1 MAFKVG
7 IIGLHHLHSEG
18 YIKLL
23 ENLSDADV
31 TAIADEDE
39 SLLRRVGDKYG
50 IPELHQDWRDLIRN
64 SDVDLVIIL
73 LPHAMCPDAAVR
85 ACKASRHVIVEK
97 PMSNRSEGILRM
109 ISAARNSGV
118 KLTTPY
124 LWRYCAAAMR
134 IKEMIDEGRIGR
146 IVAFEGRNIAGP
158 PQRYLDGG
166 AEWMVRKEISG
177 GGPLHNL
184 GVHWIDLF
192 RWISGQ
198 EVRSVAARINSLTHG
213 LEIEDNSHAL
223 LVFESGAVASLDIS
237 YSAAY
242 GYDLFVQVRG
252 TEGVISWRPRMD
264 EPGVIEITRGRER
277 DEVEIKEEKAEGYGG
292 AWGVRFLKEFLKAIR
307 ENSRPPITGEDG
319 YRALRVVEAA
329 YESSREGRF
338 VEVKYDDS
346 VG

>member
-18 YIKLL
+18 YIRLL
-23 ENLSDADV
+23 ENLADADV

-39 SLLRRVGDKYG
+39 SLLRRMGERHG
-50 IPELHQDWRDLIRN
+50 IRELFTDWRDLIRS

-73 LPHAMCPDAAVR
+73 LPHAICPDAAVL
-85 ACKASRHVIVEK
+85 ACEEGKHVIVEK
-97 PMSNRSEGILRM
+97 PMSDRSEGILRM

-124 LWRYCAAAMR
+124 LWRYCAAAVR
-134 IKEMIDEGRIGR
+134 IKEMIEEGLIGR

-166 AEWMVRKEISG
+166 AEWMVQKEISG

-192 RWISGQ
+192 RWISAQ
-198 EVRSVAARINSLTHG
+198 EIVSVAAKVNSLTHG

-252 TEGVISWRPRMD
+252 TEGVISWRPQMD
-264 EPGVIEITRGRER
+264 GPSTIEIAKGRKR
-277 DEVEIKEEKAEGYGG
+277 DVMEIEEEKIEGYGG
-292 AWGVRFLKEFLKAIR
+292 VWGVKFLRDFLRAIKE
-307 ENSRPPITGEDG
+307 NNRPPITGEDG
-319 YRALRVVEAA
+319 YKALRVVEAA
-329 YESSREGRF
+329 YESSRENRF
-338 VEVKYDDS
+338 VD